1 MASSTTQALGVRLKN
16 EDIELLD
23 KIVELGGF
31 ESRGDALRAFCL
43 PAFEMCKTAIETKS
57 VAQAA
62 VTRFQEE
69 RKLMKHLNRMADQS
83 EGATVDMI
91 GELMQLDPQPS

>member
-1 MASSTTQALGVRLKN
+1 MKN

-57 VAQAA
+57 VWQAA
-62 VTRFQEE
+62 KVRMDEE
-69 RKLMKHLNRMADQS
+69 KKLMKYVNRMADQS

-91 GELMQLDPQPS
+91 GDLIQLDPHPA

>member
-1 MASSTTQALGVRLKN
+1 MASSTTKCLGVRMKN

-31 ESRGDALRAFCL
+31 ENRGDALRAFCR

-57 VAQAA
+57 VIQAGK
-62 VTRFQEE
+62 VRLQEE
-69 RKLMKHLNRMADQS
+69 KKLMKYLNRMAEHS
-83 EGATVDMI
+83 EEKIDMI
-91 GELMQLDPQPS
+91 GDLIQMEPKLA

>member
-1 MASSTTQALGVRLKN
+1 MKN

-31 ESRGDALRAFCL
+31 ESRGDALRAFCR

-57 VAQAA
+57 PWQAGR
-62 VTRFQEE
+62 VRLQEE
-69 RKLMKHLNRMADQS
+69 QKLMKYVNRMAEKS
-83 EGATVDMI
+83 EEQIDMI
-91 GELMQLDPQPS
+91 GDLIQLDVQPA